1 MPVAASDALK
11 LFEVLPKPP
20 PRIEKITPPRVG
32 SKKPKDAASPPNLKA
47 KPTEIVAPPP
57 VVLPIVPPSV
67 TAASTPGVGSDPSA
81 GASDVSGPGTGSGG
95 QGTGT
100 GGGGAGEGKRVAE
113 GRGMHG
119 VGKEGGRQTI
129 K

>member
-47 KPTEIVAPPP
+47 KPTAIVAPPP
-57 VVLPIVPPSV
+57 VILPIVPPSV

-95 QGTGT
+95 QDRKSVGS
-100 GGGGAGEGKRVAE
+100 GKRVSVRVAL
-113 GRGMHG
+113 
-119 VGKEGGRQTI
+119 GGGP
-129 K
+129 

>member
-57 VVLPIVPPSV
+57 VLLPIVPPSV

-81 GASDVSGPGTGSGG
+81 GARS
-95 QGTGT
+95 
-100 GGGGAGEGKRVAE
+100 EER
-113 GRGMHG
+113 R
-119 VGKEGGRQTI
+119 VGKECVSTCRSRWSRDH
-129 K
+129 